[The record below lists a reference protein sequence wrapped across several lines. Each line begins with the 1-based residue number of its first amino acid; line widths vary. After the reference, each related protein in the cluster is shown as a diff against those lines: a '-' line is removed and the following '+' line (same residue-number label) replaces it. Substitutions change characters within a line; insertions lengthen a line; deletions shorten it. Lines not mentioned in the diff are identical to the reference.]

1 MEPLRIIF
9 LCTANSCRS
18 QMAEAWAR
26 RFFPAGW
33 EVQSAG
39 LLTYPITEETRAA
52 MAEVGLD
59 MAGQESKSMDRFVLD
74 DFDLVVTL
82 SRNSGRFLPRLSHP
96 ERHLHRPLPDPM
108 QVTGS
113 DEQVQQAFRKAR
125 DRIRQVVE
133 EILAR
138 AQAPARDRGRRM

>member
-26 RFFPAGW
+26 RLFPAGW

-39 LLTYPITEETRAA
+39 LLTYPITEETRTA

-59 MAGQESKSMDRFVLD
+59 MAGQESKSMDLFVLD

-82 SRNSGRFLPRLSHP
+82 SRNSGRFLPRLSRP

-138 AQAPARDRGRRM
+138 AQAPARDRGRRV